1 MNLLLEAQ
9 AVTDG
14 ASNAVNDLA
23 TVNTPTSIG
32 GWISLGL
39 VAFALLTILVSVFY
53 GIKRGFGKTVI
64 RIVTI
69 AAAAG
74 IAYFVAMGITDF
86 IDTFVAGKTLEELIT
101 TYYADYE
108 TAVKPEIRE
117 IIASFDVETAQLIVD
132 VVIAI
137 VTAPVVFIAAFYVI
151 KAVLFI
157 VYWLLG
163 AIVAG
168 GRHKGLISRLLGA
181 ALGVVQGVLV
191 AAVVLLPVCGFLTLA
206 GEARDE
212 LTSREDLSPETV
224 EAVDGFYTA
233 YLDDAISSPVV
244 TLIGEYGYETV
255 FKGLTHATVEG
266 EEYDMREKAVLL
278 AGVVVDAMELKG
290 MDWKAPNPDQ
300 QTDIER
306 ILHSMAGDE
315 YMAKILAGVLRGSST
330 ALTVNI
336 DAFPVEEPFRSIFV
350 EAFGI
355 FADSDHTNVEG
366 DLATMLHV
374 YFIMADNEILVLLSE
389 DDTEALKGKLTVTDE
404 NGTLIIDSVIDEL
417 HKNERTDRLVAI
429 LTKLSISIMAD
440 QLGLGE
446 DINVMYENVK
456 GGINDALAIDK
467 ENYATDEEYREAL
480 NESVS
485 GTLEENGI
493 LLEDEIVEGISDYI
507 ADNYSDLDEVTDQ
520 EINDVILSYYSSYVE
535 YKQNN
540 PDADID
546 IPDVNPDDLGGLV
559 NPDATEGA

>member
-14 ASNAVNDLA
+14 SMETVGDAVNTL
-23 TVNTPTSIG
+23 TNPTSIG

-39 VAFALLTILVSVFY
+39 IAFALLTILVSMFY
-53 GIKRGFGKTVI
+53 GLKRGFGKTVI

-86 IDTFVAGKTLEELIT
+86 IDSQVAGMTLEELIT
-101 TYYADYE
+101 KYYADYE
-108 TAVKPEIRE
+108 TAVQPEIRE
-117 IIASFDVETAQLIVD
+117 IIASFDIETAQLIVD

-137 VTAPVVFIAAFYVI
+137 VTAPVVFIAAFYII
-151 KAVLFI
+151 KAVLFV

-168 GRHKGLISRLLGA
+168 GRHKGFFSRLLGA

-191 AAVVLLPVCGFLTLA
+191 AVVVLLPVCGFLTLA
-206 GEARDE
+206 GEAREE
-212 LTSREDLSPETV
+212 LTNREDLSPETV

-244 TLIGEYGYETV
+244 TLIGQYGYDTV

-278 AGVVVDAMELKG
+278 AGVAVDVMELKG

-300 QTDIER
+300 QVDIER

-330 ALTVNI
+330 ALTENI
-336 DAFPVEEPFRSIFV
+336 DAFPVEEPFRSIFA
-350 EAFGI
+350 EAFGL
-355 FADSDHTNVEG
+355 FSDSDHTNVEG
-366 DLATMLHV
+366 DLNTMLHV
-374 YFIMADNEILVLLSE
+374 YFIMADHEILVLLSE
-389 DDTEALKGKLTVTDE
+389 DDTEALKGKLTATDE

-417 HKNERTDRLVAI
+417 HKNERTDRLVTI

-440 QLGLGE
+440 QLGLSE
-446 DINVMYENVK
+446 DVTVMYENVK

-467 ENYATDEEYREAL
+467 ENYETDEEYRAAL

-493 LLEDEIVEGISDYI
+493 VLEDEIVEGISDYI
-507 ADNYSDLDEVTDQ
+507 ADNYSDLEEITDQ
-520 EINDVILSYYSSYVE
+520 EVNDVILSYYSSYVE
-535 YKQNN
+535 YKNNN
-540 PDADID
+540 PDADI
-546 IPDVNPDDLGGLV
+546 PDLNPDDLGGLV
-559 NPDATEGA
+559 NPDATEGV

>member
-9 AVTDG
+9 AVIDG
-14 ASNAVNDLA
+14 SMETVGDAVNTL
-23 TVNTPTSIG
+23 TNPTSIG

-39 VAFALLTILVSVFY
+39 IAFALLTILVSMFY
-53 GIKRGFGKTVI
+53 GLKRGFGKTVI

-86 IDTFVAGKTLEELIT
+86 INSQVAGMTLEELIT
-101 TYYADYE
+101 KYYADYE
-108 TAVKPEIRE
+108 TAVQPEIRE
-117 IIASFDVETAQLIVD
+117 IIASFDIETAQLIVD

-151 KAVLFI
+151 KAVLFV

-168 GRHKGLISRLLGA
+168 GSHKGFFSRLLGA
-181 ALGVVQGVLV
+181 ALGVVQGALV
-191 AAVVLLPVCGFLTLA
+191 AVVVLLPVCGFLTLA
-206 GEARDE
+206 GEAREE
-212 LTSREDLSPETV
+212 LTNREDLSPETV

-233 YLDDAISSPVV
+233 YLDDAISNPVV
-244 TLIGEYGYETV
+244 TLIGQYGYDTV
-255 FKGLTHATVEG
+255 FKSLTHATVEG

-278 AGVVVDAMELKG
+278 AGVAVDVVELKG

-300 QTDIER
+300 QVDIER

-330 ALTVNI
+330 ALTENI
-336 DAFPVEEPFRSIFV
+336 DAFPVEEPFRSIFA
-350 EAFGI
+350 EAFGL
-355 FADSDHTNVEG
+355 FSDSDHTNVEG
-366 DLATMLHV
+366 DLNTMLHV
-374 YFIMADNEILVLLSE
+374 YFIMADHEILVLLSE
-389 DDTEALKGKLTVTDE
+389 DDTEALKGKLTATDE

-417 HKNERTDRLVAI
+417 HKNERTDRLVTI

-440 QLGLGE
+440 QLGLSE
-446 DINVMYENVK
+446 DVTVMYENVK
-456 GGINDALAIDK
+456 GGINEALAIDK
-467 ENYATDEEYREAL
+467 ENYETDEEYREAL

-493 LLEDEIVEGISDYI
+493 VLEDEIVEGISDYI
-507 ADNYSDLDEVTDQ
+507 ADNYSDLEEITDQ
-520 EINDVILSYYSSYVE
+520 EVNDVILSYYSSYVE
-535 YKQNN
+535 YKNNN
-540 PDADID
+540 PDADI
-546 IPDVNPDDLGGLV
+546 PDLNPDDLGDLV
-559 NPDATEGA
+559 NPDATEGV

>member
-14 ASNAVNDLA
+14 SMETVGDAVNTL
-23 TVNTPTSIG
+23 TNPSSIG

-39 VAFALLTILVSVFY
+39 IAFALLTILVSMFY
-53 GIKRGFGKTVI
+53 GLKRGFGKTVI

-86 IDTFVAGKTLEELIT
+86 IDSQVAGKTLEELIT

-108 TAVKPEIRE
+108 TAVQPEIRE
-117 IIASFDVETAQLIVD
+117 IIASFDIETAQLIVD

-137 VTAPVVFIAAFYVI
+137 VTAPVVFIAAFYAI
-151 KAVLFI
+151 KAVLFV

-168 GRHKGLISRLLGA
+168 GRHKGLFSRLLGA
-181 ALGVVQGVLV
+181 ALGVVQGALV
-191 AAVVLLPVCGFLTLA
+191 AVVVLLPVCGFLTLA
-206 GEARDE
+206 GEAREE

-244 TLIGEYGYETV
+244 TLIGQYGYDTV

-278 AGVVVDAMELKG
+278 AGVAVDVVELKG

-300 QTDIER
+300 QVDIER

-330 ALTVNI
+330 ALTENI
-336 DAFPVEEPFRSIFV
+336 DAFPVEEPFRSIFA
-350 EAFGI
+350 EAFGL
-355 FADSDHTNVEG
+355 FSDSDHTNVEG
-366 DLATMLHV
+366 DLNTMLHV
-374 YFIMADNEILVLLSE
+374 YFIMADHEILVLLSE
-389 DDTEALKGKLTVTDE
+389 DDTEGLKGKLTATDE

-417 HKNERTDRLVAI
+417 HKNERTDRLVTI

-446 DINVMYENVK
+446 DVTVMYENVK

-467 ENYATDEEYREAL
+467 ENYETDEEYRAAL

-493 LLEDEIVEGISDYI
+493 VLEDEIVEGISDYI
-507 ADNYSDLDEVTDQ
+507 ADNYSDLEEITDQ
-520 EINDVILSYYSSYVE
+520 EVNDVILSYYSSYVE
-535 YKQNN
+535 YKNNN
-540 PDADID
+540 PDADI
-546 IPDVNPDDLGGLV
+546 PDLNPDDLGGLV
-559 NPDATEGA
+559 NPDATEGV

>member
-14 ASNAVNDLA
+14 SMETVGDAVNTL
-23 TVNTPTSIG
+23 TNPTSIG

-39 VAFALLTILVSVFY
+39 IAFALLTILVSMFY
-53 GIKRGFGKTVI
+53 GLKRGFGKTVI

-86 IDTFVAGKTLEELIT
+86 IDSQVAGMTLEELIT
-101 TYYADYE
+101 KYYADYE
-108 TAVKPEIRE
+108 TAVQPEIRE
-117 IIASFDVETAQLIVD
+117 IIASFDIETAQLIVD

-137 VTAPVVFIAAFYVI
+137 VTAPVVFIAAFYII
-151 KAVLFI
+151 KAVLFV

-168 GRHKGLISRLLGA
+168 GRHKGLFSRLLGA
-181 ALGVVQGVLV
+181 ALGVVQGALV
-191 AAVVLLPVCGFLTLA
+191 AVVVLLPVCGFLTLA
-206 GEARDE
+206 GEAREE

-244 TLIGEYGYETV
+244 TLIGQYGYDTV

-278 AGVVVDAMELKG
+278 AGVAVDVMELKG

-300 QTDIER
+300 QVDIER

-315 YMAKILAGVLRGSST
+315 YMARILAGVLRGSST
-330 ALTVNI
+330 ALTENI
-336 DAFPVEEPFRSIFV
+336 DAFPVEEPFRSIFA
-350 EAFGI
+350 EAFGL
-355 FADSDHTNVEG
+355 FSDSDHTNVEG
-366 DLATMLHV
+366 DLNTMLHV
-374 YFIMADNEILVLLSE
+374 YFIMADHEILVLLSE
-389 DDTEALKGKLTVTDE
+389 DDTEALKGKLTATDE

-417 HKNERTDRLVAI
+417 HKNERTDRLVTI

-440 QLGLGE
+440 QLGLSE
-446 DINVMYENVK
+446 DVTVMYENVK

-467 ENYATDEEYREAL
+467 ENYETDEEYRAAL

-493 LLEDEIVEGISDYI
+493 VLEDEIVEGISDYI
-507 ADNYSDLDEVTDQ
+507 ADNYSDLEEITDQ
-520 EINDVILSYYSSYVE
+520 EVNDVILSYYSSYVE
-535 YKQNN
+535 YKNNN
-540 PDADID
+540 PDADI
-546 IPDVNPDDLGGLV
+546 PDLNPDDLGDLV
-559 NPDATEGA
+559 NPDATEGV